1 MSTSSRRGFTLVELL
16 IVIAIIGL
24 LMGLLLPAVQSARE
38 RARMAQCNTNQKEL
52 ALAMKS
58 LTTSGK
64 GNYPGWAEEEKLTSG
79 QVLVVPWTFK
89 LLSRLEEAT
98 LREQILTED
107 VPANLIQMLTAPPVI
122 SIFNC
127 PSDAS
132 TNPDVGT
139 LTYIINTGMPDP
151 MVPIPAGA
159 NSDLKANGI
168 AHDQRTGRKGPTVK
182 AGASDIKDGESK
194 TLLFS
199 ENIHKDVDIPLS
211 GGERRAC
218 TWLGPIQENNLLGPN
233 PTAAQITMDLNPEQ
247 RFGMIWAY
255 DSAEP
260 FNPRGQFY
268 PINREEEDM
277 SGLYAEQ
284 GSRYAR
290 PASEHPEVFIVA
302 FCGGNTKEISEA
314 IDYRVYQ
321 QLMTPNGAK
330 AALYNKAPSDPFI
343 EEEVRANNGGNGF
356 MTPPLNE
363 GDY

>member
-24 LMGLLLPAVQSARE
+24 LMGLLLPAVQAARE

-64 GNYPGWAEEEKLTSG
+64 GTYPGWAEEEKTTAG
-79 QVLVVPWTFK
+79 DVLVVPWTFK

-98 LREQILTED
+98 LREQMLTETGN
-107 VPANLIQMLTAPPVI
+107 NLTQMLTAPPVI

-139 LTYIINTGMPDP
+139 LTYIINTGMPDV
-151 MVPIPAGA
+151 MGPIPAGVA

-168 AHDQRTGRKGPTVK
+168 SHDQRTGRKGPTVK
-182 AGASDIKDGESK
+182 AGGSDIKDGETK

-199 ENIHKDVDIPLS
+199 ENVHKDPMINN
-211 GGERRAC
+211 RAS
-218 TWLGPIQENNLLGPN
+218 TWLGPIQNNNLLAPAQL
-233 PTAAQITMDLNPEQ
+233 AANATWDLNPEQ
-247 RFGMIWAY
+247 RFGMTWHY
-255 DSAEP
+255 DDATP
-260 FNPRGQFY
+260 FAPGAFQ
-268 PINREEEDM
+268 PLNRDDDTLTGE
-277 SGLYAEQ
+277 LYMDFGA
-284 GSRYAR
+284 RFAR

-330 AALYNKAPSDPFI
+330 AAFYETPNVSI
-343 EEEVRANNGGNGF
+343 EQEVRDNNGGNGF